1 MCAQVDGNLVGE
13 VRMLVDRELEEPDT
27 GARLPS
33 WARLVTLDTGGAG
46 GSSDSSPD
54 TDTGDS
60 SCFSFLSMLRPPSVS
75 STSAANTFKA
85 PQRWRRR
92 HNARQVLIY
101 TLKLSISAPYLL
113 ILDITRRF

>member
-1 MCAQVDGNLVGE
+1 MDGNLVGE

-27 GARLPS
+27 GARLAS

-54 TDTGDS
+54 TDTGDRS
-60 SCFSFLSMLRPPSVS
+60 SCFSFLSMLRPSSVS
-75 STSAANTFKA
+75 SSSAANSFKA

-92 HNARQVLIY
+92 HNARQVLILPHS
-101 TLKLSISAPYLL
+101 TFL
-113 ILDITRRF
+113 

>member
-1 MCAQVDGNLVGE
+1 
-13 VRMLVDRELEEPDT
+13 MLVDRELEEPDT
-27 GARLPS
+27 GARLRS

-54 TDTGDS
+54 TDKGDTASS

-75 STSAANTFKA
+75 SSSAANTFKA

-92 HNARQVLIY
+92 HNARQVLILPQS
-101 TLKLSISAPYLL
+101 TFL
-113 ILDITRRF
+113 

>member
-1 MCAQVDGNLVGE
+1 
-13 VRMLVDRELEEPDT
+13 MLVDRELEEPDT

-54 TDTGDS
+54 TDKGDTASS

-92 HNARQVLIY
+92 HNARQVLILPHS
-101 TLKLSISAPYLL
+101 TFCKSSLFINS
-113 ILDITRRF
+113 

>member
-1 MCAQVDGNLVGE
+1 MMCAQVDGNLVGE

-33 WARLVTLDTGGAG
+33 WARLVTLDTGG
-46 GSSDSSPD
+46 SSDSSPD

-60 SCFSFLSMLRPPSVS
+60 SSCFSFLSMLRPSSVS
-75 STSAANTFKA
+75 SSSAANTFKA

-92 HNARQVLIY
+92 HNARQVLI
-101 TLKLSISAPYLL
+101 LPYLASTFL
-113 ILDITRRF
+113 